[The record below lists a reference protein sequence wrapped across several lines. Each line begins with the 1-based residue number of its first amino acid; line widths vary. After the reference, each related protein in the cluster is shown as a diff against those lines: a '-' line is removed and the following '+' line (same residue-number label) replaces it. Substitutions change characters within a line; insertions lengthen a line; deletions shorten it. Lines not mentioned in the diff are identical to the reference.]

1 MEKHPPSGDGVGMTL
16 ARSSAV
22 ALLICLLPAC
32 GTDPIEMSGDPA
44 SIPPFK
50 SFRIAEEQ
58 LVFAS
63 EVSAEQRDKVSK
75 QLRGAAASALE
86 KRGYREATDA
96 DVLVDLAAMSR
107 PTLSDESG
115 ATGTFHQVDPTV
127 LDAGRAGGS
136 PASEIPPSGIGREG
150 DLMMSLRDA
159 KTGKALWSASSYG
172 AASSPSE
179 ALRKA
184 RSTYAAMAAKLPK
197 AGSGPSSE

>member
-1 MEKHPPSGDGVGMTL
+1 MIL
-16 ARSSAV
+16 ARSSAA

-44 SIPPFK
+44 AIPPFK
-50 SFRIAEEQ
+50 SFRIADEQ

-63 EVSAEQRDKVSK
+63 EVSDEQRDKVSR

-107 PTLSDESG
+107 PTLSDESSRG
-115 ATGTFHQVDPTV
+115 GGSFNNVDPAV
-127 LDAGRAGGS
+127 LDASRPVS
-136 PASEIPPSGIGREG
+136 TPASEVPPAGVGREG

-184 RSTYAAMAAKLPK
+184 RSAYAAMAAKLPK
-197 AGSGPSSE
+197 AASGPAHE

>member
-1 MEKHPPSGDGVGMTL
+1 MTL

-44 SIPPFK
+44 AIPPFK
-50 SFRIAEEQ
+50 SFRIADEQ

-63 EVSAEQRDKVSK
+63 EVSDEQRDKVSK

-107 PTLSDESG
+107 PTLSDAAG
-115 ATGTFHQVDPTV
+115 AGSTFSHVDPTV
-127 LDAGRAGGS
+127 LDSSRSVTS
-136 PASEIPPSGIGREG
+136 PASEVPPSGVGREG
-150 DLMMSLRDA
+150 DLLMSLRDA

-197 AGSGPSSE
+197 AGSGSTHE

>member
-1 MEKHPPSGDGVGMTL
+1 MIL
-16 ARSSAV
+16 ARWSAV

-44 SIPPFK
+44 AIPPFK
-50 SFRIAEEQ
+50 SFRIADEQ

-63 EVSAEQRDKVSK
+63 EVSNEQRDKVSR

-115 ATGTFHQVDPTV
+115 GGGGGSFNNVDPAV
-127 LDAGRAGGS
+127 LDASRPVS
-136 PASEIPPSGIGREG
+136 TPASEVPPAGVGREG

-184 RSTYAAMAAKLPK
+184 RSAYAAMAAKLPK
-197 AGSGPSSE
+197 AASGPAHE